1 MEPEVERVM
10 DAVKYLKTLQRMCR
24 SSSDCMACPL
34 FTILRRGCGLF
45 SANSEGL
52 VDTTE
57 IVEKWAKDHPA
68 RTRQSV
74 FLEQYPNAEVNP
86 HTGARVGCPSSLN
99 AGTSCENFVNDIL
112 DGCNSCQIRYWLQ
125 EVPE

>member
-1 MEPEVERVM
+1 M

-34 FTILRRGCGLF
+34 FKILGRGCGLF
-45 SANSEGL
+45 SANSECL

-57 IVEKWAKDHPA
+57 IVEQWAKDHPA

-74 FLEQYPNAEVNP
+74 FLEQYPNARLSD
-86 HTGARVGCPSSLN
+86 GGSLLICPIFI
-99 AGTSCENFVNDIL
+99 E
-112 DGCNSCQIRYWLQ
+112 DGNCDKYNGDDSWCLACKRRFWSQ

>member
-1 MEPEVERVM
+1 M

-24 SSSDCMACPL
+24 CSSNCMACPL
-34 FTILRRGCGLF
+34 FKILGRGCGLF

-57 IVEKWAKDHPA
+57 IVEQWAKDHPA

-74 FLEQYPNAEVNP
+74 FLKRYPDASVNAD
-86 HTGARVGCPSSLN
+86 GALEICPQLIIKN
-99 AGTSCENFVNDIL
+99 YECYGE
-112 DGCNSCQIRYWLQ
+112 CQKCKKHYWSQ
-125 EVPE
+125 ETDK